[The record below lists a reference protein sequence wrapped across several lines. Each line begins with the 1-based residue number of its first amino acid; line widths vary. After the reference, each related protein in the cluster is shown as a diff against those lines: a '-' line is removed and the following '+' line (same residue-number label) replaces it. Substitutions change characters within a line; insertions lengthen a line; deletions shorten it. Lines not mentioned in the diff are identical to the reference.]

1 MLNLAANVSMLF
13 AEVDFRRRAGRNEP
27 GTGEINFEFLFGHID
42 RLGYGGWI
50 GCEYNPVGDT
60 REGLEWARRYLL

>member
-1 MLNLAANVSMLF
+1 MPKLAANVSMLF
-13 AEVDFRRRAGRNEP
+13 AEVDFLPRFAAAARAGFRAV
-27 GTGEINFEFLFGHID
+27 GHLE

-60 REGLEWARRYLL
+60 REGLKWARRYLS